1 MMKAQDLHFELPN
14 ERAASAPPEAEG
26 RERSDVRLLVIHRR
40 SGLIEHRKFVDLPE
54 YLRPGDIVVLNASAT
69 LSSQFVATDALG
81 REIKVRL
88 SSRNPS
94 ANGKGDKWHAVLDP
108 DADVRPGGILSFGRI
123 EGGELKDV
131 KELRELREL
140 KELQELG
147 ELRATVVTRHP
158 RVPKLWLLMFDL
170 QGMPMDEWRSR
181 LGKPIRYHY
190 VPQEWGLDYYQ
201 NVYAQ
206 FPGSSEMPSAGRAFT
221 PEMLAQLNEQG
232 VGVVRIVL
240 HTGVSNIDIEEDQ
253 VERHAMYEEPYQIT
267 DEAAQMINHARECGG
282 RVFAIGTTV
291 VRTLETV
298 ADGKGCL
305 EGRRGWTSLYITP
318 GYRFKVVDALVT
330 GLHEAKS
337 TRLVLAT
344 AFAGDKDLALHAYR
358 EALQRDYRW
367 HEFGDLTLIV

>member
-1 MMKAQDLHFELPN
+1 MKLQDLQFDLPN
-14 ERAASAPPEAEG
+14 GKAASLPPEAEG
-26 RERSDVRLLVIHRR
+26 RSRSDVRLLVIDRK
-40 SGLIEHRKFVDLPE
+40 SGLIEHRKFVNLPE
-54 YLRPGDIVVLNASAT
+54 YLRPGDVVVLNASAT
-69 LSSQFVATDALG
+69 LSSQFVATDTLG

-88 SSRNPS
+88 SSRDPAS
-94 ANGKGDKWHAVLDP
+94 NGKGDKWHAVLDP
-108 DADVRPGGILSFGRI
+108 DAEVRPGDVFSFGTI
-123 EGGELKDV
+123 EGQ
-131 KELRELREL
+131 EL
-140 KELQELG
+140 KELK

-170 QGMPMDEWRSR
+170 QGTSIDEWRSR

-190 VPQEWGLDYYQ
+190 VPQEWELGYYQ

-206 FPGSSEMPSAGRAFT
+206 FPGSSEMPSAGRALT

-232 VGVVRIVL
+232 AGVVRIVL
-240 HTGVSNIDIEEDQ
+240 HTGVSNIDIEEEQ
-253 VERHAMYEEPYQIT
+253 VEQHVMYEEPYQIT
-267 DEAAQMINHARECGG
+267 DEAAQMINHARERGG
-282 RVFAIGTTV
+282 RVFAVGTTV

-298 ADGKGCL
+298 ADERGCL

-344 AFAGDKDLALHAYR
+344 AFAGDKDLVLRAYR
-358 EALQRDYRW
+358 EALERDYRW